1 MRPSVKRAIV
11 VGLGRSGVAAAR
23 LLCAQGVD
31 VIGTDVAPLERL
43 SSAVSELS
51 IPVIAGGH
59 VGVPFGEVDLIVV
72 SPGVP
77 WLAELARAADRGV
90 EVIGELELACRYIDA
105 PMIAVG
111 GTNGKSTVTTL
122 TALILEQ
129 AGFRSFAGGNLGT
142 PLSEAVGGDWER
154 LVVEVSSFQL
164 ERVCRFKPE
173 VSVLLNITEDHL
185 DRYPSFLAYAAAK
198 GNAFA
203 RQDPD
208 DFAVVPQG
216 DVLCEGQARRG
227 RARLLTF
234 GHAGD
239 FRTVG
244 RAIVDVATR
253 IEYSLEGSRLHG
265 AHNVSNAAA
274 SIAAARALGA
284 DEAAVRRA
292 LAQFEPLGHRMALV
306 AERSGVRYY
315 DDSKGTN
322 VGAAVT
328 ALLGLAEE
336 RGVLIAGGRDKQGS
350 YAPLVEAL
358 RKKGRALIV
367 IGEAAD
373 AIARA
378 AAGVL
383 PIRRASDMAEA
394 VQTAERLA
402 QPGDAVLLSPACASF
417 DMFKSYADRGD
428 RFVEAV
434 RALELSPSSPTGACV
449 PRETASC

>member
-1 MRPSVKRAIV
+1 MQSSVKRAIV
-11 VGLGRSGVAAAR
+11 VGLGSSGVAAAR
-23 LLCAQGVD
+23 LLRAQGVD
-31 VIGTDVAPLERL
+31 VIGTDAAPLEQL
-43 SSAVSELS
+43 SPAISELS

-77 WLAELARAADRGV
+77 WFSELAGAANRGV
-90 EVIGELELACRYIDA
+90 EVIGELELACRCIDT

-142 PLSEAVGGDWER
+142 PLSAAVGGAWER

-164 ERVCRFKPE
+164 ERVRWFKPD
-173 VSVLLNITEDHL
+173 VCVLLNVTEDHL

-203 RQDPD
+203 CQDPD
-208 DFAVVPQG
+208 DLAVIPHG
-216 DVLCEGQARRG
+216 DRLCEEQAHRG

-234 GHAGD
+234 GHDGD
-239 FRTVG
+239 YRTIG
-244 RAIVDVATR
+244 RVVVDVATGV
-253 IEYSLEGSRLHG
+253 EYSLEGSRLHG

-284 DEAAVRRA
+284 DETAVRRA
-292 LAQFEPLGHRMALV
+292 LAKFEPLGHRMALV
-306 AERSGVRYY
+306 AERAGVRYY

-328 ALLGLAEE
+328 ALLGLAEA
-336 RGVLIAGGRDKQGS
+336 RGVLIAGGRDKHGS
-350 YAPLVEAL
+350 YAPLIEAL
-358 RKKGRALIV
+358 REKGRALVV

-373 AIARA
+373 AIAQA
-378 AAGVL
+378 ATGVL
-383 PIRRASDMAEA
+383 PVQRASTMAEA
-394 VQTAERLA
+394 VRTAERLA

-417 DMFKSYADRGD
+417 DMFTSYADRGD

-434 RALELSPSSPTGACV
+434 RSLELSGSGSPVTSV